1 MNFIKARSMRMR
13 LLIGLMVAS
22 VGFWGAW
29 FAVQAMLM
37 SSQQNNRWDA
47 SMQAVGQQILLSMP
61 VLRPGGSSEP
71 AFKLPPQVHVQPQLL
86 SYQVWRSDGRV
97 LLRSSNSPLDP
108 WVPLSFSEPEGFHG
122 VEVQG
127 VEWRVYTLNDA
138 TGQLQVQVG
147 KSQPQLL
154 SLIKLWLG
162 YSVGTILLLMALL
175 GFVTWSIICWSTAPV
190 QAARQAIEQRDPLDL
205 KPLEVQ
211 DLPTEVKPL
220 VEAFNAQLL
229 RLESALQGERR
240 FLADAAHE
248 LRTPL
253 AALMAQAQLVRSAQ
267 TLAESH
273 TSLAP
278 LIAGIE
284 RTARLTEQLLDLAR
298 LDAIEHPGARTP
310 VAVHEIVSL
319 VVRDYDGTAQAGS
332 QRLQLRAEPCHAH
345 VDIDSIGVLLRNLI
359 DNALR
364 YAGAG
369 ARVEITCREQELQG
383 QRNVLLRV
391 RDDGPGVPECE
402 RSRIFDRF
410 YRVPGTPGRGSGIG
424 LSLVSRIAS
433 LHGAKL
439 DVGDGLDGRG
449 FGITLCFGS
458 IPAAPTAAVK
468 ASPPAQAQEPRAAAV
483 LSSIQFDAPT
493 YQRRELP

>member
-1 MNFIKARSMRMR
+1 MKILKASSMRVR

-22 VGFWGAW
+22 LGFWGAW

-47 SMQAVGQQILLSMP
+47 SMQAVGQQILMSMP
-61 VLRPGGSSEP
+61 TLQPGASSEP
-71 AFKLPPQVHVQPQLL
+71 AFKLPSQVHVQPQLL
-86 SYQVWRSDGRV
+86 SFQVWTRDGRSV
-97 LLRSSNSPLDP
+97 LRSSNSPLEP
-108 WVPLSFSEPEGFHG
+108 WATLSFDQPEAFHG
-122 VEVQG
+122 VEVKG
-127 VEWRVYTLNDA
+127 VEWRVYTINDA
-138 TGQLQVQVG
+138 SGRLQVQVG

-175 GFVTWSIICWSTAPV
+175 AGVTWTIICWSVAPV
-190 QAARQAIEQRDPLDL
+190 QAARKAIEERDPLDL
-205 KPLEVQ
+205 QPLEVH

-253 AALMAQAQLVRSAQ
+253 AALMAQAQLVKSAT
-267 TLAESH
+267 TLEESH
-273 TSLAP
+273 ASLTP
-278 LIAGIE
+278 LITGIE

-298 LDAIEHPGARTP
+298 LDAIEHPGSRPP
-310 VAVHEIVSL
+310 VPLHEIVSL
-319 VVRDYDGTAQAGS
+319 VVRDYDIAAQAGS
-332 QRLQLRAEPCHAH
+332 QRLQLRTEPCHARLD
-345 VDIDSIGVLLRNLI
+345 VDTVGVLLRNLI

-369 ARVEITCREQELQG
+369 ARVEVVCREMEMHG
-383 QRNVLLRV
+383 QRHVVLSV
-391 RDDGPGVPECE
+391 RDDGPGVPEHE
-402 RSRIFDRF
+402 HGRIFDRF

-433 LHGAKL
+433 LHAATLETGT
-439 DVGDGLDGRG
+439 GLDGRG
-449 FGITLCFGS
+449 FGVTLRFGAAAND
-458 IPAAPTAAVK
+458 PTNAAPPGVAAGGAK
-468 ASPPAQAQEPRAAAV
+468 ASPFSTVIPPAQP
-483 LSSIQFDAPT
+483 S
-493 YQRRELP
+493 

>member
-1 MNFIKARSMRMR
+1 MKIPRAHSLRMR

-22 VGFWGAW
+22 LGFWSAW

-47 SMQAVGQQILLSMP
+47 SMQAVGQQILMSIP
-61 VLRPGGSSEP
+61 ALRPGGSTEP
-71 AFKLPPQVHVQPQLL
+71 AFKLPAQVHEQPQLL
-86 SYQVWRSDGRV
+86 SFQVWTAEGRA
-97 LLRSSNSPLDP
+97 LLRSSNSPHDP
-108 WVPLSFSEPEGFHG
+108 WVPLQFNEPEGFHG
-122 VEVQG
+122 VTVQG
-127 VEWRVYTLNDA
+127 VEWRVYTLSDA
-138 TGQLQVQVG
+138 TGRLQVQVG

-154 SLIKLWLG
+154 SLIKLWMG

-175 GFVTWSIICWSTAPV
+175 GFVTWTIICWSTAPV
-190 QAARQAIEQRDPLDL
+190 QAVRQAIEQRDPLDL
-205 KPLEVQ
+205 KPLEAQ
-211 DLPTEVKPL
+211 DLPTEMKPL

-253 AALMAQAQLVRSAQ
+253 AALVAQAQLVQSAQ
-267 TLAESH
+267 SLAESRD
-273 TSLAP
+273 SLAP

-298 LDAIEHPGARTP
+298 LDAIQHPGSRPP
-310 VAVHEIVSL
+310 VAMHEIVSL

-364 YAGAG
+364 YGGAG
-369 ARVEITCREQELQG
+369 ARVEVTCREQEIDG
-383 QRNVLLRV
+383 QRRVLLRV
-391 RDDGPGVPECE
+391 RDDGPGVPASEH
-402 RSRIFDRF
+402 SRIFDRF

-433 LHGAKL
+433 LHGAQL

-449 FGITLCFGS
+449 FGITLYF
-458 IPAAPTAAVK
+458 AAPGTAPDAGRQATARPATTAMPSRLDV
-468 ASPPAQAQEPRAAAV
+468 ATPQPPAP
-483 LSSIQFDAPT
+483 
-493 YQRRELP
+493 